1 MMTQN
6 EPMQRLA
13 ELLKDASIAM
23 LTTVSPEDK
32 LISRPMAIQEAEFD
46 GDLWFIFSE
55 DSPKAHQIRDESE
68 VNVSF
73 ESKHTWVSLS
83 GRGRIVHDRAKLEE
97 NWSTAVD
104 AWFPDGIDTP
114 GVALLKVEAESAQY
128 WEAKGGPVKMATELL
143 KARGSDHQPD
153 IGQSRKV
160 EL

>member
-1 MMTQN
+1 MTQD
-6 EPMQRLA
+6 EPTRRLA

-23 LTTVSPEDK
+23 LTTVSPEGK
-32 LISRPMAIQEAEFD
+32 LISRPMAVQETEFD

-55 DSPKAHQIRDESE
+55 DSPKAEQIKDKAE

-73 ESKHTWVSLS
+73 ESKHTWVSVA
-83 GRGRIVHDRAKLEE
+83 GHGRIVHDRAKLEE
-97 NWSTAVD
+97 NWSAGVD
-104 AWFPDGIDTP
+104 AWFPGGIDTP

-128 WEAKGGPVKMATELL
+128 WEAKGGPLKMAIEML

-153 IGQSRKV
+153 IGRSEKT

>member
-1 MMTQN
+1 MTQN
-6 EPMQRLA
+6 DPMHRLA

-32 LISRPMAIQEAEFD
+32 LVSRPMAIQETEFD

-55 DSPKAHQIRDESE
+55 DSPKAQQIKDEGE

-73 ESKHTWVSLS
+73 ESKHTWVSLA

-128 WEAKGGPVKMATELL
+128 WEAKSGPVKTTMELL
-143 KARGSDHQPD
+143 KARGSDRQPD
-153 IGQSRKV
+153 IGQSKKV

>member
-1 MMTQN
+1 MTQN
-6 EPMQRLA
+6 EQTKKLA
-13 ELLKDASIAM
+13 ELLEDASIAM

-32 LISRPMAIQEAEFD
+32 LVSRPMAIQETEFD

-55 DSPKAHQIRDESE
+55 DSPKAEQIRDEAE

-73 ESKHTWVSLS
+73 ESKHRWVSVS
-83 GRGRIVHDRAKLEE
+83 GRGRIVHDRVKLEE

-128 WEAKGGPVKMATELL
+128 WEAKGGPVKMAVELL

-153 IGQSRKV
+153 IGQSQKM

>member
-1 MMTQN
+1 MTQD
-6 EPMQRLA
+6 EQTAHLA

-32 LISRPMAIQEAEFD
+32 LISRPMAIQETEFD

-55 DSPKAHQIRDESE
+55 DSPKAEQIRDEAE

-83 GRGRIVHDRAKLEE
+83 GRGRIVHDRAKLED

-128 WEAKGGPVKMATELL
+128 WEAAGGPVKMAVELL

-153 IGQSRKV
+153 IGRSKKV

>member
-13 ELLKDASIAM
+13 GLLKDASIAM

-32 LISRPMAIQEAEFD
+32 LISRPMAIQETEFD

-55 DSPKAHQIRDESE
+55 DSPKAQQIRDESE

-83 GRGRIVHDRAKLEE
+83 GRGRIVHDRAKLEK
-97 NWSTAVD
+97 NWSTSVD

-128 WEAKGGPVKMATELL
+128 WEAKSGPVKTAFELL